1 MISETMNQLNQI
13 NQKNQNQINMKKSES
28 IKQLASAL
36 MVFHIKIDTIKKD
49 ATNPFFK
56 SSYASLSNILDAI
69 KIPLA
74 ESDLSFS
81 QHPMGENGLSTI
93 LMHKSGEWIGSHFTM
108 KPVKNDPQ
116 SYGSCLTYM
125 RRYSI
130 SAILGLN
137 ILEDDDGNAA
147 SEPSSKHVNSASS
160 DNQEKQWLNPKTEQF
175 NKAKAYL
182 ETGGKI
188 EAIKAKYKMRK
199 ETEELLQSFI
209 KQ

>member
-1 MISETMNQLNQI
+1 
-13 NQKNQNQINMKKSES
+13 MKKSES
-28 IKQLASAL
+28 IKQLAAAL
-36 MVFHIKIDTIKKD
+36 AVFHIKVDVIKKD
-49 ATNPFFK
+49 AKNPFFK
-56 SSYASLSNILDAI
+56 STYASLSNILDAI

-137 ILEDDDGNAA
+137 IMEDDDGNEA
-147 SEPSSKHVNSASS
+147 SHTSNIKQPVQ
-160 DNQEKQWLNPKTEQF
+160 QEKEWLNPKTDQF
-175 NKAKAYL
+175 NKAKAYI

-188 EAIKAKYKMRK
+188 DAIKAKYKMRK

-209 KQ
+209 KN

>member
-1 MISETMNQLNQI
+1 
-13 NQKNQNQINMKKSES
+13 MKKSES

-56 SSYASLSNILDAI
+56 SKYASLSNILDAI

-116 SYGSCLTYM
+116 GIGSCITYM
-125 RRYSI
+125 RRYALA
-130 SAILGLN
+130 AILGLN
-137 ILEDDDGNAA
+137 IDEDDDGNAA
-147 SEPSSKHVNSASS
+147 STPTKEPV
-160 DNQEKQWLNPKTEQF
+160 QEEKSWLNPKTEQF

-188 EAIKAKYKMRK
+188 DAIKAKYKMRK

-209 KQ
+209 KS

>member
-1 MISETMNQLNQI
+1 
-13 NQKNQNQINMKKSES
+13 MKKSES

-56 SSYASLSNILDAI
+56 SKYASLSNILDAI

-116 SYGSCLTYM
+116 GIGSCITYM
-125 RRYSI
+125 RRYAL

-137 ILEDDDGNAA
+137 IDEDDDGNAA
-147 SEPSSKHVNSASS
+147 STPSKLSNSASS
-160 DNQEKQWLNPKTEQF
+160 DNINIDEKQWLNPKTEQF

-188 EAIKAKYKMRK
+188 DAIKAKYKMRK

>member
-1 MISETMNQLNQI
+1 
-13 NQKNQNQINMKKSES
+13 MKKSES
-28 IKQLASAL
+28 IKNISTALA
-36 MVFHIKIDTIKKD
+36 VFHIKMDVIKKD
-49 ATNPFFK
+49 AKNPFFK

-116 SYGSCLTYM
+116 GIGSCITYM
-125 RRYSI
+125 RRYAL

-137 ILEDDDGNAA
+137 IDEDDDGNQA
-147 SEPSSKHVNSASS
+147 SGNSGNSDKFGNSESK
-160 DNQEKQWLNPKTEQF
+160 ELPWLNKNSQEF
-175 NKAKAYL
+175 AKVQAYL
-182 ETGGKI
+182 LDNGTIDKVRL
-188 EAIKAKYKMRK
+188 KYKVSK
-199 ETEELLQSFI
+199 EVETLLLTNI
-209 KQ
+209 KN

>member
-1 MISETMNQLNQI
+1 
-13 NQKNQNQINMKKSES
+13 MKKSES
-28 IKQLASAL
+28 IKQLAAAL
-36 MVFHIKIDTIKKD
+36 AVFHIKVDVIKKD
-49 ATNPFFK
+49 AKNPFFK
-56 SSYASLSNILDAI
+56 STYASLSNILDAI

-116 SYGSCLTYM
+116 GIGSCITYM
-125 RRYSI
+125 RRYALA
-130 SAILGLN
+130 AILGLN
-137 ILEDDDGNAA
+137 IDEDDDGNAA
-147 SEPSSKHVNSASS
+147 STPTKEPVQ
-160 DNQEKQWLNPKTEQF
+160 DEKQWLNPKTEQF

-188 EAIKAKYKMRK
+188 DAIKAKYKMRK

>member
-1 MISETMNQLNQI
+1 
-13 NQKNQNQINMKKSES
+13 MKKSES
-28 IKQLASAL
+28 IKQLAAAL
-36 MVFHIKIDTIKKD
+36 AVFHIKVDVIKKD
-49 ATNPFFK
+49 AKNPFFK
-56 SSYASLSNILDAI
+56 STYASLSNILDAI

-93 LMHKSGEWIGSHFTM
+93 LMHKSGEWIGSYFTM

-116 SYGSCLTYM
+116 GIGSCITYM
-125 RRYSI
+125 RRYALA
-130 SAILGLN
+130 AILGLN
-137 ILEDDDGNAA
+137 IDEDDDGNAA
-147 SEPSSKHVNSASS
+147 STPSKHSNSASS
-160 DNQEKQWLNPKTEQF
+160 DNINIDEKQWLNPKTEQF

-188 EAIKAKYKMRK
+188 DAIKAKYKMRK

>member
-1 MISETMNQLNQI
+1 
-13 NQKNQNQINMKKSES
+13 MKKSES

-36 MVFHIKIDTIKKD
+36 AVFHIKVDVIKKD
-49 ATNPFFK
+49 AKNPFFK
-56 SSYASLSNILDAI
+56 STYASLSNILDAI

-93 LMHKSGEWIGSHFTM
+93 LMHKSGEWIGSYFTM

-116 SYGSCLTYM
+116 GIGSCITYM
-125 RRYSI
+125 RRYALA
-130 SAILGLN
+130 AILGLN
-137 ILEDDDGNAA
+137 IDEDDDGNAA
-147 SEPSSKHVNSASS
+147 SHSSSKHSNSANS
-160 DNQEKQWLNPKTEQF
+160 DNEEKQWLNPKTEQF

-188 EAIKAKYKMRK
+188 DAIKAKYKMRK

>member
-1 MISETMNQLNQI
+1 
-13 NQKNQNQINMKKSES
+13 MKKSES

-56 SSYASLSNILDAI
+56 SKYASLSNILDAI

-116 SYGSCLTYM
+116 GIGSCITYM
-125 RRYSI
+125 RRYALA
-130 SAILGLN
+130 AILGLN
-137 ILEDDDGNAA
+137 IDEDDDGNAA
-147 SEPSSKHVNSASS
+147 STPTKEPV
-160 DNQEKQWLNPKTEQF
+160 QEEKSWLNPKTEQF

-188 EAIKAKYKMRK
+188 DAIKAKYKMRK

>member
-1 MISETMNQLNQI
+1 
-13 NQKNQNQINMKKSES
+13 MKKSES
-28 IKQLASAL
+28 IKQLAAAL
-36 MVFHIKIDTIKKD
+36 AVFHIKVDVIKKD
-49 ATNPFFK
+49 ANNPFFK
-56 SSYASLSNILDAI
+56 STYASLSNILDAI

-116 SYGSCLTYM
+116 GIGSCITYM
-125 RRYSI
+125 RRYALA
-130 SAILGLN
+130 AILGLN
-137 ILEDDDGNAA
+137 IDEDDDGNAA
-147 SEPSSKHVNSASS
+147 STPSKHSNSASS
-160 DNQEKQWLNPKTEQF
+160 DNINIDEKQWLNPKTEQF

-188 EAIKAKYKMRK
+188 DAIKAKYKMRK

>member
-1 MISETMNQLNQI
+1 
-13 NQKNQNQINMKKSES
+13 MKKSES
-28 IKQLASAL
+28 IKQLAAAL

-116 SYGSCLTYM
+116 GIGSCITYM
-125 RRYSI
+125 RRYALA
-130 SAILGLN
+130 AILGLN
-137 ILEDDDGNAA
+137 IDEDDDGNAA
-147 SEPSSKHVNSASS
+147 STPSKISNSASS
-160 DNQEKQWLNPKTEQF
+160 DNINNDEKQWLNPKTEQF

-188 EAIKAKYKMRK
+188 DAIKAKYKMRK

>member
-1 MISETMNQLNQI
+1 
-13 NQKNQNQINMKKSES
+13 MKKSES
-28 IKQLASAL
+28 IKQLAAAL
-36 MVFHIKIDTIKKD
+36 AVFHIKVDVIKKD
-49 ATNPFFK
+49 AKNPFFK
-56 SSYASLSNILDAI
+56 STYASLSNILDAI

-116 SYGSCLTYM
+116 GIGSCITYM
-125 RRYSI
+125 RRYALA
-130 SAILGLN
+130 AILGLN
-137 ILEDDDGNAA
+137 IDEDDDGNAA
-147 SEPSSKHVNSASS
+147 STPATKEPVQ
-160 DNQEKQWLNPKTEQF
+160 DEKQWLNPKTEQF

-188 EAIKAKYKMRK
+188 DAIKAKYKMRK

-209 KQ
+209 KS

>member
-1 MISETMNQLNQI
+1 
-13 NQKNQNQINMKKSES
+13 MKKSES
-28 IKQLASAL
+28 IKQIAAALA
-36 MVFHIKIDTIKKD
+36 VFHIKIDTIKKD

-56 SSYASLSNILDAI
+56 STYASLSNILDAI

-93 LMHKSGEWIGSHFTM
+93 LMHKSGEWIGSYFTM

-137 ILEDDDGNAA
+137 IMEDDDANEA
-147 SEPSSKHVNSASS
+147 SHNSNTSSTSSKLSNSTSS
-160 DNQEKQWLNPKTEQF
+160 DNSDKQWLNPKTEQF

-182 ETGGKI
+182 ETGGNI

-209 KQ
+209 KN

>member
-1 MISETMNQLNQI
+1 
-13 NQKNQNQINMKKSES
+13 MKKSES
-28 IKQLASAL
+28 IKQLAAAL
-36 MVFHIKIDTIKKD
+36 AVFHIKVDVIKKD
-49 ATNPFFK
+49 AKNPFFK
-56 SSYASLSNILDAI
+56 STYASLSNILDAI

-116 SYGSCLTYM
+116 GIGSCITYM
-125 RRYSI
+125 RRYALA
-130 SAILGLN
+130 AILGLN
-137 ILEDDDGNAA
+137 IDEDDDGNAA
-147 SEPSSKHVNSASS
+147 SHTKEPV
-160 DNQEKQWLNPKTEQF
+160 QEEKAWLNPKTEQF

-182 ETGGKI
+182 ETGGNI
-188 EAIKAKYKMRK
+188 DAIKAKYKMRK